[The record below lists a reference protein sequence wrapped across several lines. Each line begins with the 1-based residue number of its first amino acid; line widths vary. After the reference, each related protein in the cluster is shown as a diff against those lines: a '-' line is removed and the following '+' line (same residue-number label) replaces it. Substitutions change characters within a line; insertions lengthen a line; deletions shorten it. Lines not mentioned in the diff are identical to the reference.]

1 LHTQAKTNRPDGLPE
16 RGGLSLAPEEGKQ
29 YLVFKEGKFTLAL
42 RLPAIKKLY
51 DAESLPPRTP
61 GTRLL
66 DLHDLMGAEFVARH
80 GYWIEMEAGSNRY
93 LMPVEEVEGIREL
106 SLAIVMAYP
115 PVLRR
120 PELGYIR
127 GIFFDGLRMIVELDP
142 EQMAETGEGG
152 DRSGQAWIPAAFPE
166 KSGPSGPGK
175 KGAEPGPGG
184 ERSLVLFEGGGGL
197 WSLDLE
203 LVVQIIN
210 KDEVHPIPA
219 SGRGIPGVVYYAEQA
234 VPVIAPST
242 LHEIVSGVKGGHG
255 EEFSIVLVA
264 ETPRGLIGFGCD
276 RVMRVLRP
284 AAGGGPVPEGRE
296 EVSPGPR
303 AHELKMDKVLKFLT

>member
-1 LHTQAKTNRPDGLPE
+1 MGGLPE
-16 RGGLSLAPEEGKQ
+16 RGEPALAPEEGKQ
-29 YLVFKEGKFTLAL
+29 YLIFKEGNFTLAL
-42 RLPAIKKLY
+42 KLSAIKKLY
-51 DAESLPPRTP
+51 DAESSPPRTP

-93 LMPVEEVEGIREL
+93 LMPVEDVEGIREL

-120 PELGYIR
+120 PELNYIR
-127 GIFFDGLRMIVELDP
+127 GIFFDGLRMIVELSPD
-142 EQMAETGEGG
+142 ELAETSEGVAG
-152 DRSGQAWIPAAFPE
+152 GPSPS
-166 KSGPSGPGK
+166 SGPAGFTEKGARSSPGK
-175 KGAEPGPGG
+175 KGAGLGD
-184 ERSLVLFEGGGGL
+184 ERTNVLFEGGGTI

-219 SGRGIPGVVYYAEQA
+219 SGRGIRGAVYYAEQA
-234 VPVIAPST
+234 IPVIAPST
-242 LHEIVSGVKGGHG
+242 LHEIASGVKGAGG

-276 RVMRVLRP
+276 RVVRVARQDAAARDAPEEGASGAAHEIKIENVLR
-284 AAGGGPVPEGRE
+284 
-296 EVSPGPR
+296 
-303 AHELKMDKVLKFLT
+303 FLA